1 MIYDF
6 SFIECVDIGVFVRSK
21 AGSSIR
27 VGSIV
32 LFQLAND
39 LNERSDIFEIQDF
52 VSKSLNPLN
61 E

>member
-1 MIYDF
+1 M
-6 SFIECVDIGVFVRSK
+6 GVFVQSK
-21 AGSSIR
+21 EGSSKF

-32 LFQLAND
+32 RFQLAND
-39 LNERSDIFEIQDF
+39 QNDRSDIFEIQDF